1 MGNPKVAR
9 PQWGRGAL
17 RNHHTMYLDE
27 AEYGAL
33 SGLPGHCL
41 SKQRLSFP
49 PMGVDVFAE
58 PEFHD
63 DETMAAFVSPP
74 WCGHEVTGHP
84 GLTGA
89 SLARTAGMAGSDAAA
104 ALTAVLAS
112 FGRTQ

>member
-1 MGNPKVAR
+1 
-9 PQWGRGAL
+9 
-17 RNHHTMYLDE
+17 
-27 AEYGAL
+27 
-33 SGLPGHCL
+33 
-41 SKQRLSFP
+41 
-49 PMGVDVFAE
+49 MGVDVFAE